1 MLFSTD
7 MFQSQMKNIMH
18 VSPLTRLRPSI
29 DDKIVKTRSSDEVTS
44 ENKTIQS
51 PPTPFPF
58 EAANDCCFLQAART
72 AAEHCM
78 DWMGRK
84 IFIFPFLVGKT
95 LERPFRAKSLD

>member
-1 MLFSTD
+1 MIPSNPFKTFNRRQNCEDTVLRWGNFGEQNNPIPS
-7 MFQSQMKNIMH
+7 H
-18 VSPLTRLRPSI
+18 SP
-29 DDKIVKTRSSDEVTS
+29 
-44 ENKTIQS
+44 
-51 PPTPFPF
+51 PF

-78 DWMGRK
+78 DWMGGK